1 MDPVSHL
8 SFGRVLIA
16 LDSDHRLGRGAT
28 AACLAGS
35 LSPDLDAVLMPVGWD
50 VYLLHHQGGTHS
62 LIGSVVCA
70 ILVAALASAI
80 VKGSTF
86 RNLALAAW
94 AGACGHLLLDLVS
107 GADLRPLWP
116 LGPRIAVPL
125 FAMADP
131 WLAAILVLAVV
142 ALLLKFNPRR
152 VAALALLC
160 VAIVATG
167 KAALYA
173 KARVINGRAAVGV
186 VSTRA
191 DVEWGSLTRW
201 IVYEA
206 RTGTVHARR
215 IDALTGVITPLLD
228 APRGLESEWVVR
240 SRQFA
245 SVQNFLAGHDVTFA
259 VVNPEGR
266 EILWSDLRYCG
277 PVELRSAAW
286 AAAISI
292 AGSPIA
298 CGLWVGGEFDPLR
311 GTLGRTIV
319 HIGHIVQRRGSS

>member
-1 MDPVSHL
+1 
-8 SFGRVLIA
+8 
-16 LDSDHRLGRGAT
+16 
-28 AACLAGS
+28 
-35 LSPDLDAVLMPVGWD
+35 

-62 LIGSVVCA
+62 LIGSVACA
-70 ILVAALASAI
+70 MFVAAVASAI

-86 RNLALAAW
+86 RTLALAAW
-94 AGACGHLLLDLVS
+94 AGAGGHLLLDLVS

-116 LGPRIAVPL
+116 IGPRIAVPL

-142 ALLLKFNPRR
+142 ALLLKFNQRR

-160 VAIVATG
+160 VAIVGTG

-191 DVEWGSLTRW
+191 DVEWGSLARW

-206 RTGTVHARR
+206 RTGTVRARR

-228 APRGLESEWVVR
+228 VPRGLESEWVVR
-240 SRQFA
+240 SREFA
-245 SVQNFLAGHDVTFA
+245 SVQNLLAGHDVTFA

-319 HIGHIVQRRGSS
+319 HIGHIVQRRDSS